1 MKGLLIIVLIL
12 GSYWWFWGRADGAVK
27 VIEAQLQALE
37 KRDFASAYDHLATKT
52 KATMR
57 LEDFQERI
65 EKNAVV
71 MNRAK
76 SQFWSR
82 SIENDVATI
91 SGTIETL
98 ATKQTNARY
107 VLIKEN
113 DRWVIQSFSF
123 Q

>member
-12 GSYWWFWGRADGAVK
+12 GSYWWFWGRTDSAVS
-27 VIEAQLQALE
+27 VIEAQLQAVE
-37 KRDFASAYDHLATKT
+37 KREFAAAYNYLATKT
-52 KATMR
+52 KAAMTP
-57 LEDFQERI
+57 EDFQNRV
-65 EKNAVV
+65 EKNDVV
-71 MNRAK
+71 MGRAK

-91 SGTIETL
+91 SGTIESL
-98 ATKQTNARY
+98 DTKQTKARY

>member
-1 MKGLLIIVLIL
+1 MKGLLIVVLIV
-12 GSYWWFWGRADGAVK
+12 GSYWWFWGRTDSAVS
-27 VIEAQLQALE
+27 VIEAQLQAVE
-37 KRDFASAYDHLATKT
+37 KREFAAAYNYLATKT
-52 KATMR
+52 RAAMTP
-57 LEDFQERI
+57 EDFQERV

-71 MNRAK
+71 MGRAK

-91 SGTIETL
+91 SGTIESL
-98 ATKQTNARY
+98 DTKQTKARY

>member
-1 MKGLLIIVLIL
+1 MKGLLIVVLIV
-12 GSYWWFWGRADGAVK
+12 GSYWWFWGRTDSAVS
-27 VIEAQLQALE
+27 VIEAQLQAVE
-37 KRDFASAYDHLATKT
+37 KREFAAAYNYLATKT
-52 KATMR
+52 KAAMPP
-57 LEDFQERI
+57 EDFQERV

-71 MNRAK
+71 MGRAK

-91 SGTIETL
+91 SGTIESL
-98 ATKQTNARY
+98 DTKQTKARY

>member
-1 MKGLLIIVLIL
+1 MKGFVIALLIC
-12 GSYWWFWGRADGAVK
+12 GSWWWFWGRTDGAVK
-27 VIEAQLQALE
+27 VIEAHLQAVE
-37 KRDFASAYDHLATKT
+37 KREFASAYDHLATKT
-52 KATMR
+52 KAAMTP
-57 LEDFQERI
+57 EDFQERV
-65 EKNAVV
+65 EKNSVV
-71 MNRAK
+71 MGRAK

-91 SGTIETL
+91 SGTIEALDTRQ
-98 ATKQTNARY
+98 TKARY

>member
-1 MKGLLIIVLIL
+1 MKGLLIILLIC
-12 GSYWWFWGRADGAVK
+12 GSWWWFWGRTDGAVK
-27 VIEAQLQALE
+27 VIEAQLQAIE
-37 KRDFASAYDHLATKT
+37 KREFASAYDQLATKT
-52 KATMR
+52 KATMT
-57 LEDFQERI
+57 LEDFQERV

-71 MNRAK
+71 MGRAK

-91 SGTIETL
+91 SGTIESL
-98 ATKQTNARY
+98 DTKQTKARY

-123 Q
+123 K